1 MFNFCLFNS
10 LINFYFASRN
20 WQMLRRARLAQDTLN
35 EKHIHTHLMLMPCRG
50 GDESIR
56 PESAALQNLRF
67 IYTCFG

>member
-1 MFNFCLFNS
+1 
-10 LINFYFASRN
+10 
-20 WQMLRRARLAQDTLN
+20 MLRRARLAQDTLN
-35 EKHIHTHLMLMPCRG
+35 EKHTHSSDAMPG